1 MCWSILS
8 GSEMA
13 DKDREMTDEEFERL
27 KTFIL
32 AQQPDEREIESRRKL
47 DRDLDRLERLLKR
60 CVGADPEGANK

>member
-1 MCWSILS
+1 
-8 GSEMA
+8 
-13 DKDREMTDEEFERL
+13 MTNEEFERL